1 MYETLMRDIVMKDH
15 EIAQM
20 KTQLSA
26 YESDLKEKEK
36 TIDDMETKLRMANEE
51 KARVERR

>member
-1 MYETLMRDIVMKDH
+1 MKDH

-36 TIDDMETKLRMANEE
+36 TIDDMETVYAWQTRKPVKWR
-51 KARVERR
+51 